1 MSPRSAEFSR
11 LVSLAQLGT
20 AAFCQQIVASAAERE
35 ALARRFDLLS
45 LDRLTATVSLCR
57 RDGGTILLDAAF
69 EAAFTQSC
77 VVTLEPV
84 PGMVA
89 QSFSLIYGPSGQTG
103 AEIALDIDDTVF
115 EPLDTDVIDI
125 GEAVAQE
132 LSLALPE
139 FPRDPE
145 AVIDIAADEPADTP
159 FAVLARR
166 RDQQPD
172 GMG

>member
-1 MSPRSAEFSR
+1 MSRPSAEFSR
-11 LVSLAQLGT
+11 LVPLARLG
-20 AAFCQQIVASAAERE
+20 AAPFCQQIEASAAERE
-35 ALARRFDLLS
+35 ALARRFDLLA
-45 LDRLTATVSLCR
+45 LDRLTARVQLRR
-57 RDGGTILLDAAF
+57 RDDDSILLEAAF

-84 PGMVA
+84 PGTVA
-89 QSFSLIYGPSGQTG
+89 QSFSLIYGPASETG

-115 EPLDTDVIDI
+115 EPLDADVVDI

-145 AVIDIAADEPADTP
+145 AMIDVAADEPVDAP
-159 FAVLARR
+159 FAVLAQQ
-166 RDQQPD
+166 RDRQPD
-172 GMG
+172 GTG